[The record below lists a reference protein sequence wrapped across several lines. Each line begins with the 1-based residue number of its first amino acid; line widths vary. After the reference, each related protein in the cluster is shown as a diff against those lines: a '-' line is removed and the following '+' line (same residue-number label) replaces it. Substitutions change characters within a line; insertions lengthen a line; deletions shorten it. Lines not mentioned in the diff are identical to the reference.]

1 MVVGPHLHSPGMWC
15 KCSTLQR
22 RPRGCLPVAE
32 KSSCDGWAL
41 IGKEGSGKS
50 SSTCKI
56 CQTNQQ
62 PSTHHVCV
70 CLTYTDVICAH
81 THTHNK
87 THMEET
93 VPAHHKCQEPRGRK
107 RWGGYQNHTP
117 TLAWSEWQEIL
128 KPVTWGP
135 TLERRGGEGR
145 SIRRVR
151 ETKRSRTMY
160 TMQPKCLT
168 GCSRQA
174 TPKGA
179 PK

>member
-1 MVVGPHLHSPGMWC
+1 MADGGRHYLEKYMWMWAWGASKWFFLKMVVGPHLHSPGMWC

-70 CLTYTDVICAH
+70 FNVYWCHMCTH
-81 THTHNK
+81 THTHTHTHTIRLTWKKQSLHTINAKSQGEESVEVDIK
-87 THMEET
+87 TIRPLWHGLN
-93 VPAHHKCQEPRGRK
+93 GRK
-107 RWGGYQNHTP
+107 S
-117 TLAWSEWQEIL
+117 WSQ
-128 KPVTWGP
+128 
-135 TLERRGGEGR
+135 
-145 SIRRVR
+145 
-151 ETKRSRTMY
+151 
-160 TMQPKCLT
+160 
-168 GCSRQA
+168 
-174 TPKGA
+174 
-179 PK
+179 